1 MRKRN
6 ITTIMNWDFLRIILI
21 LVLVYRASGL
31 KGVGEIFNTTIKM
44 LSFINLVSINITGD
58 SILVTLFATSLEY
71 AIVGLIFKIFK
82 IKKDNFGK
90 IVGKLS
96 FYLVSFP
103 VTFILNFIAIEAL
116 KI

>member
-6 ITTIMNWDFLRIILI
+6 ITTIMNWNFLRIILI

-58 SILVTLFATSLEY
+58 SILVALFATSLEY
-71 AIVGLIFKIFK
+71 AIVGLLFKIFK
-82 IKKDNFGK
+82 IEKGLFGK
-90 IVGKLS
+90 FIGKLS
-96 FYLVSFP
+96 FYLVSF
-103 VTFILNFIAIEAL
+103 VVVFVLNFVAIKVL

>member
-1 MRKRN
+1 
-6 ITTIMNWDFLRIILI
+6 MNWDFLRIILI

-58 SILVTLFATSLEY
+58 SILVALFATSLEY
-71 AIVGLIFKIFK
+71 LIVGLLFKIFK
-82 IKKDNFGK
+82 IEKGFFGK
-90 IVGKLS
+90 IFGKTS
-96 FYLVSFP
+96 YFLVSFP
-103 VTFILNFIAIEAL
+103 VTFILNFIAIKVL